1 MSSHL
6 CLNQHCTSEARKR
19 GIGQTHTKIQI
30 QNYFKDLMAIYQ
42 KIALPKFPLYYVLLQ
57 LVSRI
62 RFPIPTNWWLSICVC
77 TNVLFQFLTAF
88 LNIQLPQQFRQRIV
102 GFEHRM
108 HTKLH
113 DGTFHYGSHKE
124 GGEFQGYSI
133 MGTGTAILHRV
144 YLEMFFDKEV
154 LPKGMIEYI
163 DRIKNCEDIGM
174 NVMVTNFLA
183 TVSWPQSSALSAV
196 PHGSV
201 QNMEAQTRK
210 SVHLHMMT
218 ACELLHELHLSG
230 GLFAAAD

>member
-1 MSSHL
+1 
-6 CLNQHCTSEARKR
+6 
-19 GIGQTHTKIQI
+19 
-30 QNYFKDLMAIYQ
+30 
-42 KIALPKFPLYYVLLQ
+42 
-57 LVSRI
+57 
-62 RFPIPTNWWLSICVC
+62 
-77 TNVLFQFLTAF
+77 
-88 LNIQLPQQFRQRIV
+88 
-102 GFEHRM
+102 M

-124 GGEFQGYSI
+124 GGEYQGYSI

-210 SVHLHMMT
+210 TVTFTRDDCM
-218 ACELLHELHLSG
+218 
-230 GLFAAAD
+230 

>member
-1 MSSHL
+1 
-6 CLNQHCTSEARKR
+6 
-19 GIGQTHTKIQI
+19 
-30 QNYFKDLMAIYQ
+30 
-42 KIALPKFPLYYVLLQ
+42 
-57 LVSRI
+57 
-62 RFPIPTNWWLSICVC
+62 
-77 TNVLFQFLTAF
+77 
-88 LNIQLPQQFRQRIV
+88 
-102 GFEHRM
+102 M

-124 GGEFQGYSI
+124 GGEYQGYSI

-201 QNMEAQTRK
+201 QNMEAQTHEGFRGLSMRSQHYAQRSECLNK
-210 SVHLHMMT
+210 FKEFYNGHLP
-218 ACELLHELHLSG
+218 LHYTH
-230 GLFAAAD
+230 ARITYA